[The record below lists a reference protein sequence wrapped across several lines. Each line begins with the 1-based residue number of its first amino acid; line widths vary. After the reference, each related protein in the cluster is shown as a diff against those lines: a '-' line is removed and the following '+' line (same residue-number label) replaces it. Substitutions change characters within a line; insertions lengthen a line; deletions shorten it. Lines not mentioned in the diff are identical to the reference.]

1 MQDVQEREQKYAKC
15 CGITK
20 KELINCLVI
29 LDSQGG
35 LFQAEKKLN
44 YKSIYTG
51 MLSKAYIVNKLGA
64 KKGEGVIGEQAK
76 LQRVCMLRTR
86 LSLPLSGGQWG
97 VTPSVLAEK
106 CHHEICRLEIYC

>member
-64 KKGEGVIGEQAK
+64 KKGEGVIGAGHAAKGLYAEDQAE
-76 LQRVCMLRTR
+76 LAPLRWAMGSHSQCFSR
-86 LSLPLSGGQWG
+86 EVP
-97 VTPSVLAEK
+97 P
-106 CHHEICRLEIYC
+106 